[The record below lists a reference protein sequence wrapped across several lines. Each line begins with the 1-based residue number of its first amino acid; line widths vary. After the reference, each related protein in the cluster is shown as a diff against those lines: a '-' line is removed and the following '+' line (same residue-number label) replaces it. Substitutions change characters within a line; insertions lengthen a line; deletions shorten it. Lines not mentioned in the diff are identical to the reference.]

1 MISFQEKKLEEK
13 YLDQASFFIA
23 ASDKIIADNVKI
35 FPKTKGF
42 LHENGIDLELLNK
55 LKLEKIK
62 EELLDESLYQ
72 GEKTAH
78 LSELLQA
85 QGKLKGELKEAE
97 NKWFEIQEKLEDV

>member
-1 MISFQEKKLEEK
+1 MRKSSALKRETLAPLKAEARSLEGVIQKNES
-13 YLDQASFFIA
+13 Q
-23 ASDKIIADNVKI
+23 
-35 FPKTKGF
+35 
-42 LHENGIDLELLNK
+42 
-55 LKLEKIK
+55 LEKIK